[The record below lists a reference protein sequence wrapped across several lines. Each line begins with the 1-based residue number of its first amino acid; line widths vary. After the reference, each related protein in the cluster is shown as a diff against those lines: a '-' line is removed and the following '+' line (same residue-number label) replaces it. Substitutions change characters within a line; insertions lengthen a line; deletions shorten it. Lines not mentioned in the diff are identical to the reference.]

1 MRLKIIIA
9 YNGRAFKGSQIQ
21 SSQSVKTI
29 NGTIQKSLKLIN
41 IDAKVVASG
50 RTDSGVHACAQVIHV
65 DAPNHFND
73 TIKFKSLLN
82 KMLPSTIRV
91 KRVKRVNSEF
101 HARFSAKSRVYRY
114 FIKLGE
120 SNPFE
125 DDFVTFVDAIHV
137 ERINEAIKLFMGT
150 HNFKFFK
157 KNGSSTATDIRTI
170 TKAYMYKHK
179 NYYIINL
186 EANSFLRAQVR
197 LIVGFLLK
205 ISDGKLT
212 KKELQEQLEL
222 KKVHNRHLAPANG
235 LYLAKIKY

>member
-1 MRLKIIIA
+1 MRLKITIS

-21 SSQSVKTI
+21 SSQNVDTV
-29 NGTIQKSLKLIN
+29 NGTVQKCLKLIN
-41 IDAKVVASG
+41 IDAKVDASG
-50 RTDSGVHACAQVIHV
+50 RTDSGVHASAQVIHV
-65 DAPNHFND
+65 DVPPHFSD
-73 TIKFKSLLN
+73 TTKFKTLLN
-82 KMLPSTIRV
+82 KMLPNTIKV
-91 KRVKRVNSEF
+91 KRVERVSSEF
-101 HARFSAKSRVYRY
+101 HSRFSAKSRVYRY
-114 FIKLGE
+114 FIKVGE

-125 DDFVTFVDAIHV
+125 DDFVTFVDALHV
-137 ERINEAIKLFMGT
+137 ERINDAIRLFIGT

-179 NYYIINL
+179 DYYIINL

-205 ISDGKLT
+205 VSDGKLT

-222 KKVHNRHLAPANG
+222 KRVHNRHLAPASG